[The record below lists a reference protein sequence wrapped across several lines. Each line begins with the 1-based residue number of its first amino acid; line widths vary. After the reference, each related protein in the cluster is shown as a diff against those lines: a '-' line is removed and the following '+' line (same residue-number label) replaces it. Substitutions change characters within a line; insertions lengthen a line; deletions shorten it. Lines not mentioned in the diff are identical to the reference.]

1 MIELQDCLGRIFT
14 RSQLPLGLQQQAQT
28 LSGMIEKKGKLWCN
42 RCGQV
47 VNKEK
52 QQLPIGAY
60 YCRSCLILG
69 RVRSDEKL
77 Y

>member
-47 VNKEK
+47 VHKRKTATTN
-52 QQLPIGAY
+52 
-60 YCRSCLILG
+60 RCLLLQAMRAIRKG
-69 RVRSDEKL
+69 QK
-77 Y
+77 